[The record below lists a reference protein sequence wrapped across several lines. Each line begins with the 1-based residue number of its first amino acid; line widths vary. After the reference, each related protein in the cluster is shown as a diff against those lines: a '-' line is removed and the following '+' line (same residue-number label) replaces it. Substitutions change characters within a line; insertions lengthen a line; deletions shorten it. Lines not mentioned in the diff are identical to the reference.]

1 MAPNGCFIGSSHIGS
16 KQEIE
21 RMLKLAVDKNVKP
34 WIKTRP
40 MKEAAEAI
48 KEVED
53 NTIRFRT
60 VLIQDINKN

>member
-1 MAPNGCFIGSSHIGS
+1 
-16 KQEIE
+16 
-21 RMLKLAVDKNVKP
+21 MLKLAVDKNVKP